1 MIQGELIRLLN
12 RRIGGIK
19 SDLYKEICLNLAY
32 FDNYDVINWCQCIEI
47 LKSVYPCDEI
57 DITSVLGKKAA
68 WCIIQRKILY
78 IKTLLPTDWS
88 HMAKIGQ
95 IPRIIDDVI
104 KWRHL
109 EEIYPNFLVRLLWA
123 IYYLCDDN
131 KSIWWTSVKNS
142 TGDRFRHPTPKL
154 LRKLS
159 IFGPK

>member
-57 DITSVLGKKAA
+57 DITSVLGEKSSMVHHSTKNSVDQNT
-68 WCIIQRKILY
+68 ITHQLVTY
-78 IKTLLPTDWS
+78 GQN
-88 HMAKIGQ
+88 GQ

-104 KWRHL
+104 KWRHV
-109 EEIYPNFLVRLLWA
+109 EEIFPNFLVRLLWA

-131 KSIWWTSVKNS
+131 KSIWWTSVQNS
-142 TGDRFRHPTPKL
+142 IGDRFRHPTPKL